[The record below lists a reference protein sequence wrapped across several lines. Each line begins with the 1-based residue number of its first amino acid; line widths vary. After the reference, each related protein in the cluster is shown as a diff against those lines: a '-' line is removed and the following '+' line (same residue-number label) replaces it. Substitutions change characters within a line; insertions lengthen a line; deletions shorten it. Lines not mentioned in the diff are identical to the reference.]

1 MSKAFLVVICDEKTN
16 APINAEVWSSPEW
29 QQSMFLPEK
38 VFILYETHI
47 ANPKKDTIFQHAR
60 DELKRHIESK
70 YFTRYHWVIP
80 YLNKDRRGRDLPV
93 KEWEINYNM

>member
-1 MSKAFLVVICDEKTN
+1 MSSAFLVVICDENTN

-29 QQSMFLPEK
+29 QQSMFLPER
-38 VFILYETHI
+38 VFVLYEVHLP
-47 ANPKKDTIFQHAR
+47 NNKSNVFQDAR
-60 DELKRHIESK
+60 DELKRRIENRH
-70 YFTRYHWVIP
+70 FTRYHWVIP

>member
-29 QQSMFLPEK
+29 QQSMCLPER
-38 VFILYETHI
+38 VFILFQI
-47 ANPKKDTIFQHAR
+47 DWLNRKDNTFQHAR
-60 DELKRHIESK
+60 DELKRQIESR